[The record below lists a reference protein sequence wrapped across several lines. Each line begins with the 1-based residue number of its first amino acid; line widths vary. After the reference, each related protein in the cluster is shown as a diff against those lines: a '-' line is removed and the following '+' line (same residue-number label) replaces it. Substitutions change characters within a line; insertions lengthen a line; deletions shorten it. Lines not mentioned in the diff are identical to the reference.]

1 MRTPKFGCILL
12 FLIIAVFGFGQRIPL
27 SKLNVGWE
35 KVEKEFGYSLPEDY
49 KNWIINCQSDLKR
62 PKGIACVYEGEEG
75 LDAHYLWS
83 AAKIISKN
91 KALRAKGILNENELA
106 FGHLTEHDF
115 LFYKR
120 GPDGWMSKVFS
131 WDEKYDWDYYL
142 FSIAQPHPRTMAQ
155 ASIQGIETIGFERQ
169 DLSEIED
176 CPDCLYQYA
185 IELEASPDEDF
196 FSKEQNEK
204 AQSIFRQLA
213 KLEHPKAAA
222 ALASFYQFQDSAQ
235 LDEVISWREKAMAW
249 GSVEDYYELADF
261 IIDYKPEAIEK
272 AINALQLLL
281 DHTHYKGRAALK
293 LSRLYMRGT
302 AGKLDYEKGIRLIN
316 QSIATGNLNAIADL
330 GFYYYK
336 GMGVDKDLQKAYD
349 LLLQANQISIEKW
362 GGGMWDEQIEVLKKE
377 LDK

>member
-1 MRTPKFGCILL
+1 MRPPKFGLILL
-12 FLIIAVFGFGQRIPL
+12 FLIITVSGFGQKIPL
-27 SKLNVGWE
+27 SKLSVGWE
-35 KVEKEFGYSLPEDY
+35 KVEKEFGYSLPADY

-62 PKGIACVYEGEEG
+62 PKGIVCRYEGEEG
-75 LDAHYLWS
+75 LAPHALWS
-83 AAKIISKN
+83 AGKVISKN
-91 KALRAKGILNENELA
+91 KTLRSKGILDENELA
-106 FGHLTEHDF
+106 IGQQGEDDF
-115 LFYKR
+115 LFYRK
-120 GPDGWMSKVFS
+120 GPTGWMPKVFS
-131 WDEKYDWDYYL
+131 WHEEYDWDYYL
-142 FSIAQPHPRTMAQ
+142 FSITQPNPYSKAET
-155 ASIQGIETIGFERQ
+155 SIQGIETTGFDRQ

-176 CPDCLYQYA
+176 CPDCLYHYA
-185 IELEASPDEDF
+185 IALEASPDEDF
-196 FSKEQNEK
+196 FSKEQNAK

-222 ALASFYQFQDSAQ
+222 ALASFYQFQDSVQ
-235 LDEVISWREKAMAW
+235 IDEVISWREKAMAW

-261 IIDYKPEAIEK
+261 IIDYKPEAIDK
-272 AINALQLLL
+272 AIDALAFLL
-281 DHTHYKGRAALK
+281 DHTNYKGRAALK

-302 AGKLDYEKGIRLIN
+302 AGKLDYGKGIQLVN

-377 LDK
+377 LKK